1 MERRRESS
9 RCVCALRAGI
19 VGAGREIAISIRRVR
34 LPGNEGREDRMNN
47 LTIVTKL
54 RFVAA
59 LAPAIL
65 LLVAVVVAGALQ
77 VFGGTPRF
85 IYNNQY
91 AAARAANGM
100 ENALYKMDWGRSQPD
115 GNQIVLDQIRRFI
128 DWTETARA
136 HISTP
141 AQAEKIAKI
150 AEAAR
155 PLFEAMRTAQPG
167 DDTLEPKLRELDGLV
182 ADLISSD
189 EASLLTLA
197 DSAESEAHL
206 MIAIT
211 IVGAIV
217 IPWICFVV
225 IARLT
230 SGLQTEL
237 KEIRRRV
244 SVLEDQVP
252 PLRPSDLGALDDA
265 LTKLGFPKPNPM
277 LAE

>member
-1 MERRRESS
+1 
-9 RCVCALRAGI
+9 
-19 VGAGREIAISIRRVR
+19 
-34 LPGNEGREDRMNN
+34 MNN

-65 LLVAVVVAGALQ
+65 LLVAAVIAGALQ

-91 AAARAANGM
+91 SAARAANGM

-136 HISTP
+136 RISSR

-150 AEAAR
+150 ADTAR

-189 EASLLTLA
+189 EAALLTMA
-197 DSAESEAHL
+197 DSAESEARL

-211 IVGAIV
+211 LAGAVV

-230 SGLQTEL
+230 AGLRTEL
-237 KEIRRRV
+237 KEIRRRI
-244 SVLEDQVP
+244 SALED
-252 PLRPSDLGALDDA
+252 RTPSPSPEDVRALDDA
-265 LTKLGFPKPNPM
+265 VTKLGFPKPNPM